1 MSAPVVASELPTF
14 NPSSLPVAQL
24 ESLRFKANQIIESIK
39 ALQVNIDFHPTAI
52 SSWPDILSK
61 YNLLLSQTHNFSSSL
76 STPLPSSVSANGA
89 TFVNGTGTGSST
101 KSSPFEKIALH
112 PRVAVTDIQLDTEI
126 IPLLRNQQTTDVL
139 NVENDI
145 VRRLSEHMV
154 TRGSV
159 GVLSGVP
166 IPPPPSH
173 LHSSGTSTFGSTFSA
188 AHLAHRK
195 PEYEDV
201 LQECELIRADHDRRA
216 DRAVRAVLL
225 LREKFEW
232 KTRVA
237 VEVEEP
243 EELSWDPAGRRG
255 STKMSV
261 QAEEEGAESE
271 GDEGSSEEDEV
282 EGHLV
287 RDDTEPAVS
296 TQTSGDTDMG

>member
-1 MSAPVVASELPTF
+1 F

-39 ALQVNIDFHPTAI
+39 ALQMNIDFHPTAI

-76 STPLPSSVSANGA
+76 STPLPSS
-89 TFVNGTGTGSST
+89 SST

-166 IPPPPSH
+166 IPPPPSN

-255 STKMSV
+255 STQMSV
-261 QAEEEGAESE
+261 QAEEEEGAESE

-282 EGHLV
+282 E
-287 RDDTEPAVS
+287 
-296 TQTSGDTDMG
+296 

>member
-39 ALQVNIDFHPTAI
+39 ALQMNIDFHPTAI

-173 LHSSGTSTFGSTFSA
+173 LHSSGT
-188 AHLAHRK
+188 K
-195 PEYEDV
+195 YEDV

-255 STKMSV
+255 STKMSI

>member
-1 MSAPVVASELPTF
+1 
-14 NPSSLPVAQL
+14 SLPVAQL

-39 ALQVNIDFHPTAI
+39 ALQMNIDFHPTAI

-76 STPLPSSVSANGA
+76 SSPLPSSP
-89 TFVNGTGTGSST
+89 ST

-139 NVENDI
+139 NVETDI

-166 IPPPPSH
+166 IPPPSH
-173 LHSSGTSTFGSTFSA
+173 LHSSGI
-188 AHLAHRK
+188 K
-195 PEYEDV
+195 YEDV

-243 EELSWDPAGRRG
+243 EELSWDPARRG
-255 STKMSV
+255 STQMSV

-282 EGHLV
+282 E
-287 RDDTEPAVS
+287 
-296 TQTSGDTDMG
+296 

>member
-1 MSAPVVASELPTF
+1 MSVPMAASPF
-14 NPSSLPVAQL
+14 DPSSLPVAQL

-39 ALQVNIDFHPTAI
+39 ALQMTIDFHPTAI

-76 STPLPSSVSANGA
+76 TTPLPSSVTTNSA
-89 TFVNGTGTGSST
+89 TLVNGTGLGPSAT
-101 KSSPFEKIALH
+101 SSPFEKITLH
-112 PRVAVTDIQLDTEI
+112 PRVSVSDIQLDTEI

-139 NVENDI
+139 NVENET

-159 GVLSGVP
+159 GVLSGIP
-166 IPPPPSH
+166 IPPPPPQ
-173 LHSSGTSTFGSTFSA
+173 LHSSGTNTFGSTFSA

-201 LQECELIRADHDRRA
+201 LQECEQIRADHDRRA

-225 LREKFEW
+225 LREKFDW
-232 KTRVA
+232 RPRVA
-237 VEVEEP
+237 VELEEP
-243 EELSWDPAGRRG
+243 EELSWDPTGRG
-255 STKMSV
+255 GIT
-261 QAEEEGAESE
+261 QTPGEPEEGAESDGE
-271 GDEGSSEEDEV
+271 GGSSDEDEV

-287 RDDTEPAVS
+287 QDYMDPTAPA
-296 TQTSGDTDMG
+296 QTDGDAEMSSD

>member
-1 MSAPVVASELPTF
+1 MSDPPPVLHLTFTMSAPVVVSEPPMF

-39 ALQVNIDFHPTAI
+39 ALQMNIDFHPTAI

-76 STPLPSSVSANGA
+76 STPLPSS
-89 TFVNGTGTGSST
+89 SST

-255 STKMSV
+255 STQMSV
-261 QAEEEGAESE
+261 QVEEEEGAESE

-296 TQTSGDTDMG
+296 TQISGDTDMG

>member
-1 MSAPVVASELPTF
+1 MF

-39 ALQVNIDFHPTAI
+39 ALQMNIDFHPTAI

-76 STPLPSSVSANGA
+76 STPLPSS
-89 TFVNGTGTGSST
+89 SST

-173 LHSSGTSTFGSTFSA
+173 LHSSGTSTFGSTFFA

-255 STKMSV
+255 STQMSV
-261 QAEEEGAESE
+261 QAEEEEGAESE